1 MPYTKEQL
9 RAYWA
14 ANKAILNQKRKD
26 KRRLAKLGLAIVE
39 QVSHNQPL
47 KVSQLSPGEVS
58 HLRVSQSLAEVS
70 HNAPEKINQ
79 VSQLNFEKVSRE
91 EVSNQIRKVSHN
103 SSEQVS
109 HYEVSQISHEK
120 VSQLTA
126 NPLLTK
132 LIQAWQTQ
140 TNYNCPPTCSHS
152 YCSNCWYFADQEL
165 IDYKAHSP

>member
-14 ANKAILNQKRKD
+14 TNKVILNQRRKD
-26 KRRLAKLGLAIVE
+26 KRRLAKLGLAIPG

-58 HLRVSQSLAEVS
+58 HNSPREVSQVSRFSPGEVS
-70 HNAPEKINQ
+70 RLE
-79 VSQLNFEKVSRE
+79 VSQLNSKKVSH
-91 EVSNQIRKVSHN
+91 QIKKVSHN
-103 SSEQVS
+103 LTEQV
-109 HYEVSQISHEK
+109 SHEK

-132 LIQAWQTQ
+132 LT
-140 TNYNCPPTCSHS
+140 
-152 YCSNCWYFADQEL
+152 
-165 IDYKAHSP
+165 KA